1 VPHPEQSS
9 SSMTTV
15 FAIVSPFLCCTRFE
29 GDSLFCELYIFRIAQ
44 STPII
49 LCDGSICRALIEAL
63 TAQAGFLGC
72 EFA

>member
-15 FAIVSPFLCCTRFE
+15 FAIVCPFLCCTRFE
-29 GDSLFCELYIFRIAQ
+29 GDLLISELYIFRIAQ

-49 LCDGSICRALIEAL
+49 SYDESIARAPIEAL
-63 TAQAGFLGC
+63 AAQAGFL
-72 EFA
+72 